1 MRKTAKSHV
10 SIVLFREEE
19 KWRIAS
25 NLWSRQSP
33 IFLGCSR
40 CSNSSAR
47 QSHGGEQVKVIVH
60 RESDGG
66 GGGDGE
72 FTPPPPPP
80 AEFSPQFFFFRE
92 FFSHALVSERLEK
105 ARTSGL
111 VSLVFSRQTGF
122 PVLASVYCYIDVH
135 N

>member
-1 MRKTAKSHV
+1 MVGSKLKLLYT
-10 SIVLFREEE
+10 E
-19 KWRIAS
+19 KVM
-25 NLWSRQSP
+25 
-33 IFLGCSR
+33 
-40 CSNSSAR
+40 
-47 QSHGGEQVKVIVH
+47 GGA
-60 RESDGG
+60 GG
-66 GGGDGE
+66 GGRRGIL
-72 FTPPPPPP
+72 P
-80 AEFSPQFFFFRE
+80 SIFFRE

>member
-1 MRKTAKSHV
+1 MVGSKLKLLYT
-10 SIVLFREEE
+10 
-19 KWRIAS
+19 
-25 NLWSRQSP
+25 
-33 IFLGCSR
+33 G
-40 CSNSSAR
+40 
-47 QSHGGEQVKVIVH
+47 KVM
-60 RESDGG
+60 GG
-66 GGGDGE
+66 GGGRRGIL
-72 FTPPPPPP
+72 P
-80 AEFSPQFFFFRE
+80 SIFFFRE

>member
-1 MRKTAKSHV
+1 MRKTVKSHV

-66 GGGDGE
+66 GGVGGGGIL
-72 FTPPPPPP
+72 P
-80 AEFSPQFFFFRE
+80 SIFFFRE

>member
-1 MRKTAKSHV
+1 MGKTTKSHV
-10 SIVLFREEE
+10 SVVLFREEE

-66 GGGDGE
+66 GGGTGN
-72 FTPPPPPP
+72 
-80 AEFSPQFFFFRE
+80 SPLNFFFRE
-92 FFSHALVSERLEK
+92 FFSHALVSERLQK

-135 N
+135 D

>member
-1 MRKTAKSHV
+1 MVGSKLKLLYT
-10 SIVLFREEE
+10 
-19 KWRIAS
+19 
-25 NLWSRQSP
+25 
-33 IFLGCSR
+33 G
-40 CSNSSAR
+40 
-47 QSHGGEQVKVIVH
+47 KVM
-60 RESDGG
+60 GG
-66 GGGDGE
+66 GWTGN
-72 FTPPPPPP
+72 
-80 AEFSPQFFFFRE
+80 SPLKFFFRE

>member
-1 MRKTAKSHV
+1 MRKTTKSHV

-66 GGGDGE
+66 GGVDG
-72 FTPPPPPP
+72 
-80 AEFSPQFFFFRE
+80 EFSPQI
-92 FFSHALVSERLEK
+92 FFSWIFLPRS
-105 ARTSGL
+105 
-111 VSLVFSRQTGF
+111 
-122 PVLASVYCYIDVH
+122 SVWTPGKG
-135 N
+135 

>member
-66 GGGDGE
+66 GGGGRGIL
-72 FTPPPPPP
+72 P
-80 AEFSPQFFFFRE
+80 SFFFFRE
-92 FFSHALVSERLEK
+92 FFSHALVSERLQK
-105 ARTSGL
+105 VRTSGL